1 MTESNNLKGVI
12 KKPIFLYL
20 LLVIVL
26 ASIPIFQMKL
36 MIGRAWQGVPPVYI
50 DDDIYYYA
58 RIHEISDG
66 HIFIGNP
73 YFIEHNSQTALG
85 FFIADWLAAL
95 PMIFSKSIIFT
106 IIFNL
111 LFWQLITFFLLYW
124 LFRSLKVSEKYAL
137 LGALLGYLQI
147 YWLLVRPVI
156 MQTVFPFIIL
166 FWCIFFIWW
175 KEPFKK
181 KNIIFLSIV
190 AAANFYIYSYSWQI
204 VLITFGLGFIFLVFV
219 KQYAKAFSLIK
230 IGLLSLCF
238 SLPVIIYSLKQIHH
252 SYYWETM
259 HRIGLVNTHLPS
271 FAAYSYGRWIIIILI
286 LYFLTTLWFR
296 KKDTKIISV
305 SPIFIFFLITGC
317 ALLIGSASNIV
328 IGKDLDIASHIS
340 RFTILWFGIIFAYY
354 LFYLF
359 SQIRKFRE
367 LSWKKITILSFL
379 AIICLVGILRN
390 FPRSIPFFQVN
401 VTRAIEAQNYGKPL
415 AWLNKNVPKSSV
427 IWAND
432 SISMYVPVLTKHY
445 VLFTGPG
452 RFFLVSSKEL
462 EERYLTS
469 HYFDNLDLKSIEK
482 DFNLYSGFGP
492 TKSAPENY
500 NQKVKICRLLK
511 LNRFGYDCGEIVDPI
526 SFRGEKY
533 FDGLLEQYVNEIKPN
548 IVEELKKFKVNYIIK
563 DKKQDINFQPEII
576 GANPIYQDE
585 RFIIYEYAP
594 RP

>member
-1 MTESNNLKGVI
+1 MTKLKGLKSII
-12 KKPIFLYL
+12 KKPIFSYI

-36 MIGRAWQGVPPVYI
+36 SIGKNWQGVPPTYI

-66 HIFIGNP
+66 HVFIGNP
-73 YFIEHNSQTALG
+73 YFIEHNSQIAPG
-85 FFIADWLAAL
+85 FFVADWLAAL

-106 IIFNL
+106 IVFNL
-111 LFWQLITFFLLYW
+111 LFWQLITFFLLYL
-124 LFRSLKVSEKYAL
+124 LFRIFEIPEKYAP

-147 YWLLVRPVI
+147 YWLLARPVI

-181 KNIIFLSIV
+181 KNIILLFII

-204 VLITFGLGFIFLVFV
+204 VLITLGLSFAFLVFV
-219 KQYAKAFSLIK
+219 KQHTKAFVLIK

-238 SLPVIIYSLKQIHH
+238 SLPVIIYLLKQTYH
-252 SYYWETM
+252 SYFWETM
-259 HRIGLVNTHLPS
+259 QRIGLVNTHLPS
-271 FAAYSYGRWIIIILI
+271 FAVYSYGRWIIIALL
-286 LYFLTTLWFR
+286 LYFLTMFWFE
-296 KKDTKIISV
+296 KKDVKKVFV

-317 ALLIGSASNIV
+317 ALLIGSASNI
-328 IGKDLDIASHIS
+328 ITGKDLDISSHIS

-359 SQIRKFRE
+359 SQIKKLRE

-379 AIICLVGILRN
+379 VIICLIGILRN

-401 VTRAIEAQNYGKPL
+401 TTKAIEAQNYGKPL
-415 AWLNKNVPKSSV
+415 AWLNKNILKSSV

-432 SISMYVPVLTKHY
+432 SISMYIPVLTKHY

-452 RFFLVSSKEL
+452 RFFLVPSKEL
-462 EERYLTS
+462 EERYLAS
-469 HYFDNLDLKSIEK
+469 HYFDNLNLEKIEE

-492 TKSAPENY
+492 TRSAPENH
-500 NQKVKICRLLK
+500 NQKVKICQLLK
-511 LNRFGYDCGEIVDPI
+511 LNRLGYDCGEIVDPI
-526 SFRGEKY
+526 SFRGEEC
-533 FDGLLEQYVNEIKPN
+533 FAGLLEQYAVEIKPN
-548 IVEELKKFKVNYIIK
+548 IIKELKKFKVNYIIK
-563 DKKQDINFQPEII
+563 DKQQDINFQPENL
-576 GANPIYQDE
+576 GAKSIYQDE
-585 RFIIYEYAP
+585 RFIIYEYTP